1 MDLGVREG
9 VVDLVLGILLVV
21 PGGLLAPVVYQ

>member
-21 PGGLLAPVVYQ
+21 PGRLLAPVV